1 MKYNYKIIIEYDGS
15 NYVGWQFQNNGTS
28 IQEKIEKKI
37 KKILKKKIKII
48 AAGRTDKGVHAL
60 GQCAHFFVDEK
71 LKNIKKFLKTI
82 NFFLSKDLIVIKKM
96 QLKKI
101 NFHARFSAKE
111 RIYQYVI
118 VNREGGLVLD
128 KNRAWLIRKKLD
140 LKLLKR
146 GGRILE
152 GKHDYST
159 FRSSSCT
166 ALSPLKKINYV
177 KVNKYG
183 EKIYIKFSSKSFLQN
198 QVRSMVGCLYYLSS
212 GKWTLKKFRE
222 NFKSKKRQNCA
233 PPAPASGLY
242 LSEIK
247 Y

>member
-1 MKYNYKIIIEYDGS
+1 M
-15 NYVGWQFQNNGTS
+15 
-28 IQEKIEKKI
+28 
-37 KKILKKKIKII
+37 
-48 AAGRTDKGVHAL
+48 
-60 GQCAHFFVDEK
+60 
-71 LKNIKKFLKTI
+71 
-82 NFFLSKDLIVIKKM
+82 
-96 QLKKI
+96 
-101 NFHARFSAKE
+101 
-111 RIYQYVI
+111 
-118 VNREGGLVLD
+118 NREGDLVLD

-140 LKLLKR
+140 LKLLKK
-146 GGRILE
+146 GGKILE